1 MMFLI
6 VILFFFETVYRI
18 LNCETAKLSDT
29 RLSTI
34 YTLNLLGD
42 RKQCSARSK
51 EIDVKIAL
59 SYPGKPI
66 PLPSQKYVQI

>member
-18 LNCETAKLSDT
+18 LNCETAKLSSN
-29 RLSTI
+29 RLSTT
-34 YTLNLLGD
+34 YTLNLLGE
-42 RKQCSARSK
+42 RKQCRVRSK
-51 EIDVKIAL
+51 EIDVKIAM

-66 PLPSQKYVQI
+66 PLSSQKYMQI